1 MVIQQKIAGSALDQN
16 LKPDDWPRDFDI
28 RAEFAEQ
35 QELLDANYKYAG
47 CASQLEES
55 SDE

>member
-1 MVIQQKIAGSALDQN
+1 MIVQQKIFESGLDQG

-35 QELLDANYKYAG
+35 QELLGANYQYAG
-47 CASQLEES
+47 RASQLEES

>member
-1 MVIQQKIAGSALDQN
+1 MVVQQKNVGSALGQK

-35 QELLDANYKYAG
+35 QELLDANYQYAG

>member
-1 MVIQQKIAGSALDQN
+1 MVFQQKIFESGLDQD

-35 QELLDANYKYAG
+35 QELLGANYQYAG

>member
-1 MVIQQKIAGSALDQN
+1 MIVQQKVVGSALDQDF
-16 LKPDDWPRDFDI
+16 KSDDWPRDFDI

-35 QELLDANYKYAG
+35 QELLGAHYQYAE

>member
-1 MVIQQKIAGSALDQN
+1 MVVQQKIFESGLDQD

-35 QELLDANYKYAG
+35 QELLDANCQYSG
-47 CASQLEES
+47 CASQLEGS

>member
-1 MVIQQKIAGSALDQN
+1 MVVQQKIIESGLDQN

-35 QELLDANYKYAG
+35 QELLDANYQYAG